1 MHGRQRYARFLLAY
15 MLETPDGPGAEAL
28 GRGWVV
34 KVPEENEPA
43 LAHEMA
49 PVWFS
54 TLSEVGEVI
63 RRLLDERT
71 PADAGKRST
80 SR

>member
-15 MLETPDGPGAEAL
+15 RMETPDGPGAEAP

-34 KVPEENEPA
+34 RVPEADEPV
-43 LAHEMA
+43 LAHEPA
-49 PVWFS
+49 PVWF
-54 TLSEVGEVI
+54 TALSDVGEVI
-63 RRLLDERT
+63 RGLLDDHT
-71 PADAGKRST
+71 PAAAGKRST